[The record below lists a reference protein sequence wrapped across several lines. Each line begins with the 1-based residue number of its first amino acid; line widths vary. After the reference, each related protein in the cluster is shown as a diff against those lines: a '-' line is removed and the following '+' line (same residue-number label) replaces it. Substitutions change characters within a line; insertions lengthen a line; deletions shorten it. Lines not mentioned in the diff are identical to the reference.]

1 MSKYFEEM
9 IQRVQTIFLFLVAV
23 AMLTVTSTTIWE
35 QVNPDQTQKIK
46 LTAWNLSTYAIENG
60 QEGALLAEKGVFYI
74 GILAIAAAA
83 LALYSL
89 SQFKNRTKQM
99 FLNMINSLL
108 MGTTLGVVVYQ
119 SYQANTDFN
128 PAVQGAFVIGFYAIV
143 AGIILNVISN
153 RFIRRDEMLVKSVDR
168 IR

>member
-1 MSKYFEEM
+1 M

-23 AMLTVTSTTIWE
+23 AMLLVTFLTIWE
-35 QVNPDQTQKIK
+35 QINPAHTQQLK
-46 LTAWNLSTYAIENG
+46 LTAWNLTSYSIQNG
-60 QEGALLAEKGVFYI
+60 QEGAVIEQKNVFYI
-74 GILAIAAAA
+74 GILAIAAAL

-89 SQFKNRTKQM
+89 SQFKNRTRQM

-108 MGTTLGVVVYQ
+108 MGITLGVAVYQ

-128 PAVQGAFVIGFYAIV
+128 PSEQGDFVAGFYAIV
-143 AGIILNVISN
+143 AAIIFNVVSN

>member
-1 MSKYFEEM
+1 M
-9 IQRVQTIFLFLVAV
+9 IQRVQSIFLFLVAV
-23 AMLTVTSTTIWE
+23 AMLLVTSLTIWE
-35 QVNPDQTQKIK
+35 QVNPDQTEKMK
-46 LTAWNLSTYAIENG
+46 LTAWYLTTYAIENG
-60 QEGALLAEKGVFYI
+60 QEGAVLEQKSVFYI

-108 MGTTLGVVVYQ
+108 MGSTLGVAVYQ
-119 SYQANTDFN
+119 SYQANADFN
-128 PAVQGAFVIGFYAIV
+128 PTVQGAFVIGFYAIV
-143 AGIILNVISN
+143 AAIILNVVSN

>member
-1 MSKYFEEM
+1 M

-23 AMLTVTSTTIWE
+23 AMLLVTYFTIWE
-35 QVNPDQTQKIK
+35 QVNPEQTEKLK
-46 LTAWNLSTYAIENG
+46 LTAWHLTNYAIEDG
-60 QEGALLAEKGVFYI
+60 QETSVISQKGVPYI
-74 GILAIAAAA
+74 GIMAIAAAI

-108 MGTTLGVVVYQ
+108 MGSTLGVIVYQ
-119 SYQANTDFN
+119 SYQANMNFN
-128 PAVQGAFVIGFYAIV
+128 PTVGGAFVIGFYAIIV
-143 AGIILNVISN
+143 AIIFNVVSN
-153 RFIRRDEMLVKSVDR
+153 RFIRKDEMLVKSVDR